1 MKIDKY
7 IAYSGYSSRRKAC
20 DLIDEKRVVV
30 NGKIAT
36 FSTKIKEDDV
46 VLIDGE
52 LLKIKP
58 FLPTFIVYNK
68 PKGIICTTEKISGK

>member
-46 VLIDGE
+46 VLID
-52 LLKIKP
+52 P
-58 FLPTFIVYNK
+58 N
-68 PKGIICTTEKISGK
+68 ISIAYLIYIMK